1 MTERADRTIA
11 ALRSGYERVA
21 DLVRAL
27 PDEDLARPSGASGW
41 DVSQVLSHLGS
52 GAEIG
57 LAALDATIAGSPA
70 PTGDFNKQVWARWD
84 AMAATE
90 RAAGFLTANEALLA
104 RWDSLDADARRTL
117 RFDLG
122 FLPAPVDLATATGM
136 RLSEFAYHAWDVEA
150 AFDPKAQL
158 APEAVELLL
167 DQVDMFFGFITKPDA
182 LASRPVSVAVH
193 VSEPERSFGLAI
205 GEHVELLPDAPTAA
219 DAVLSTPAEW
229 WLRLTVGRHAPQ
241 HTPEDVALAGDA
253 VTLDDLRRVFPG
265 Y

>member
-1 MTERADRTIA
+1 MTERADQIIA
-11 ALRSGYERVA
+11 ALRSGHDRVA

-27 PDEDLARPSGASGW
+27 PDEGLTRPSGASAW

-52 GAEIG
+52 RAEIG
-57 LAALDATIAGSPA
+57 LAALDAALAGEAA
-70 PTGDFNKQVWARWD
+70 PGGDFNKQVWARWD
-84 AMAATE
+84 AMSAAE
-90 RAAGFLTANEALLA
+90 RAADFLTANEALLL
-104 RWDSLDADARRTL
+104 RCESLDVDTRRNL
-117 RFDLG
+117 RVDLG
-122 FLPAPVDLATATGM
+122 YLPTPADLATVTGL
-136 RLSEFAYHAWDVEA
+136 RLSEFAFHAWDIEA
-150 AFDPKAQL
+150 AFTPEPKL

-167 DQVDMFFGFITKPDA
+167 GQVDVLFGFITKPDA

-193 VSEPERSFGLAI
+193 TIEPERSFGIAI
-205 GEHVELLPDAPTAA
+205 GERAELLPDAPIAA
-219 DAVLSTPAEW
+219 DAVLTAPAEW